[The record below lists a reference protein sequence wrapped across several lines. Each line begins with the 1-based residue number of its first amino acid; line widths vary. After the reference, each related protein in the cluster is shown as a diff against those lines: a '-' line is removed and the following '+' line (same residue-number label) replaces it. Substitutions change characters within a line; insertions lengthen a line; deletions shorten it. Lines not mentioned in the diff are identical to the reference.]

1 MGRAKSQATA
11 LGYWVAQWQTAVHK
25 GWVAW
30 FMLRLL
36 WSCWREPIVLPD
48 KARFAC
54 GVDGFVGAWVSRM
67 VRHDV
72 SKFRWDE
79 ASGFAET
86 IFELKHVR
94 YGTAAYRALLRRIG
108 PSIELHYRRNDH
120 HPEHFRRGYGEMP
133 WIARMEMLC
142 DWAAAIRRTKDG
154 DLRRSIDKNAHR
166 FGYGPRDRA
175 WLLGLASRIGA
186 L

>member
-79 ASGFAET
+79 ASGFAE
-86 IFELKHVR
+86 
-94 YGTAAYRALLRRIG
+94 
-108 PSIELHYRRNDH
+108 
-120 HPEHFRRGYGEMP
+120 MP